1 MIILISIITIVLYI
15 IFIAFTLHNLNITID
30 NKIKIAYIT
39 IGTIITFLIT
49 LIIFNIS
56 TNGVEYENKDMI
68 GNVRNIILAVFVPVN
83 GLIVMPYLA
92 NLISKINTNEIT
104 QEKFKKKIII
114 LAIIF
119 IVVII
124 FECSYF
130 KSTQLGILKILGE
143 MQS

>member
-1 MIILISIITIVLYI
+1 MIILILIITIVLYI
-15 IFIAFTLHNLNITID
+15 IYIAFTLHNLNNAMD

-56 TNGVEYENKDMI
+56 TNGVEYENKEMI
-68 GNVRNIILAVFVPVN
+68 GSVRNIILAVFVPVN

-92 NLISKINTNEIT
+92 NLMSKINSNEIT
-104 QEKFKKKIII
+104 QDKFKKKIII
-114 LAIIF
+114 IAIIF

-143 MQS
+143 MKS

>member
-1 MIILISIITIVLYI
+1 MIILITAITIVLYI
-15 IFIAFTLHNLNITID
+15 ILVAFTMHNLSSAID
-30 NKIKIAYIT
+30 NKIKIAYIV
-39 IGTIITFLIT
+39 IGLIIMLITT

-56 TNGVEYENKDMI
+56 AGGVEYENDNMI

-83 GLIVMPYLA
+83 GIITMPYLA
-92 NLISKINTNEIT
+92 NLLSKINSDEIT
-104 QEKFKKKIII
+104 QEKFKKKVII

-119 IVVII
+119 IVVLL

-130 KSTQLGILKILGE
+130 KSTQLGIIKIFKE